1 MKFAMGAK
9 NAYGPDLRQPYLT
22 MWLTGELPPN
32 TVIEVSEV
40 ARAFGRRG
48 GGRQIRILD
57 AESQAFTVSEPRN
70 QSIIELIGDTR
81 WAADWPRPSGG
92 TTPHYQDWNSGTSE

>member
-1 MKFAMGAK
+1 M
-9 NAYGPDLRQPYLT
+9 R
-22 MWLTGELPPN
+22 LTGELPPN

-57 AESQAFTVSEPRN
+57 AESQAFTVSELRN
-70 QSIIELIGDTR
+70 QGINRVDSRYPLAGRLATAIR
-81 WAADWPRPSGG
+81 WHHAG
-92 TTPHYQDWNSGTSE
+92 TTKIGTAVRPNRMPG